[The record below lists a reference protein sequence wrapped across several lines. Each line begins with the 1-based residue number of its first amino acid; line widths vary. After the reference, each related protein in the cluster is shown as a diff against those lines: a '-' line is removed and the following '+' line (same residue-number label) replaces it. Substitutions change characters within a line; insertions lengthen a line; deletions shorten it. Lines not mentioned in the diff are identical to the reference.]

1 MVRAVG
7 KVVVLYRSGPVGNML
22 LVQQMVLAVVSV
34 VGKVVLLERSG
45 PVGKVLLVVKV
56 ARAVGQVVKVVV
68 RAVGR
73 VVLSAQVEVVG
84 RVRHDAMAA
93 LVPVGPA
100 QLLGF
105 RSCRRSCRPAVL
117 PGTA

>member
-7 KVVVLYRSGPVGNML
+7 KVVLLERAGPVGRN
-22 LVQQMVLAVVSV
+22 
-34 VGKVVLLERSG
+34 
-45 PVGKVLLVVKV
+45 VLLVLKNVC
-56 ARAVGQVVKVVV
+56 AVGEVHLVVEMVRSAPGLV

-73 VVLSAQVEVVG
+73 VVLSALVPVVG

-100 QLLGF
+100 QLLCF
-105 RSCRRSCRPAVL
+105 RSRRRSCRPAVL